1 MIAFTRVAHINGN
14 EKFCGVMLIQKYFG
28 NTEVVSS
35 AAAKHGHGRDLALLI
50 KVHTDRFRVQVK
62 LILIKPPRASMS
74 PRRYS

>member
-1 MIAFTRVAHINGN
+1 MIAFTRVAHINGS
-14 EKFCGVMLIQKYFG
+14 EKFCGVMLIQKYVG

-35 AAAKHGHGRDLALLI
+35 AAAKHGHGRGLALLI

-74 PRRYS
+74 PKRYS